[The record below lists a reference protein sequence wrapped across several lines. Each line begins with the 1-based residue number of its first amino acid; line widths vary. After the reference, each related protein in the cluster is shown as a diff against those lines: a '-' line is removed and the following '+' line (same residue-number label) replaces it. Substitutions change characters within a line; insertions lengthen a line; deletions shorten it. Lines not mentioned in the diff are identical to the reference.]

1 MDLQLFVL
9 WLSFH
14 TTGFCNTLVG
24 HPIDLIKVRVQTRS
38 AVRPGKKLVPPQTL
52 SSSTF
57 RELQS
62 ILAKEGLPGLYKGV
76 TAPLLAVVP
85 AFSVTF
91 YSYDT
96 ARNFLLCRSA
106 HSDDKLTILE
116 TTLAGGFSGL
126 PLGLVLGPTERLK
139 CLMQVGKNKY
149 GSFLDCAKQVYAE
162 GGMQSVLRG
171 TGATVMRDV
180 PGNAAYFAMYESS
193 RRAFSKLEGRDDPS
207 LRATFL
213 AGGLAG
219 ISNWIVAIP
228 FDVVKSRFQTDHTY
242 KNLTQVLVKLLRQ
255 EGAGALFR
263 GIAPALIRAFYA
275 NAACLAGVE
284 TARSVLFPRSS

>member
-1 MDLQLFVL
+1 
-9 WLSFH
+9 
-14 TTGFCNTLVG
+14 
-24 HPIDLIKVRVQTRS
+24 
-38 AVRPGKKLVPPQTL
+38 
-52 SSSTF
+52 
-57 RELQS
+57 
-62 ILAKEGLPGLYKGV
+62 
-76 TAPLLAVVP
+76 
-85 AFSVTF
+85 
-91 YSYDT
+91 
-96 ARNFLLCRSA
+96 
-106 HSDDKLTILE
+106 
-116 TTLAGGFSGL
+116 
-126 PLGLVLGPTERLK
+126 
-139 CLMQVGKNKY
+139 
-149 GSFLDCAKQVYAE
+149 
-162 GGMQSVLRG
+162 MQSVLRG